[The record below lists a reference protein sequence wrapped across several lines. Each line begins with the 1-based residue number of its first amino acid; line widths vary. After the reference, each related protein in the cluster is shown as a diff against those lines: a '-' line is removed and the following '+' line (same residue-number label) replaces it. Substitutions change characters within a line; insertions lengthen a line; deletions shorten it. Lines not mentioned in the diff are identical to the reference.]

1 MPYRLHD
8 EGLYDNI
15 LMLRNSYAWC
25 SVLFGRY
32 LSLPSIRDPPGQM
45 PSGGQV
51 HELKMYFARCPKP
64 LGNWGDIHKRHSML
78 SKKREE
84 YTQTYHMCGGMFPTR
99 CGIPSLLCRYRYFW
113 KHHLL
118 VWLKKTT
125 LFLISTYLEIYF
137 NECNEY
143 EIAYTCS
150 QGAKEPMYYRL
161 PLTTGWELNM
171 VPFCP
176 GNMK

>member
-1 MPYRLHD
+1 MSCLVDTYP
-8 EGLYDNI
+8 
-15 LMLRNSYAWC
+15 C
-25 SVLFGRY
+25 
-32 LSLPSIRDPPGQM
+32 LPSEIHQDRCHQEGRCTSWKCILPGVL
-45 PSGGQV
+45 S
-51 HELKMYFARCPKP
+51 H
-64 LGNWGDIHKRHSML
+64 WGIEGIYTKDHKRHSML

-113 KHHLL
+113 KHHLFDWKRIPYFNIFRNT
-118 VWLKKTT
+118 V
-125 LFLISTYLEIYF
+125 YF

-150 QGAKEPMYYRL
+150 QGATEPMYYRL
-161 PLTTGWELNM
+161 PSTTGWELNM